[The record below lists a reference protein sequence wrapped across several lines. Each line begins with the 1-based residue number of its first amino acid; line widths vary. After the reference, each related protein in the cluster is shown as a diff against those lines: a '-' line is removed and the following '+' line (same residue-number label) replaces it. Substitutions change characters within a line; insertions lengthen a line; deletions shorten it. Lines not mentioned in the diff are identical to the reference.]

1 MHPALKVCCIA
12 SLEEAR
18 VAVDAG
24 ASVLGLVSAMP
35 SGPGVIDEA
44 QIARIAQAVRGWN
57 PAPETFLLSA
67 LRDAAALIAQHQRC
81 GTTALQLVDRLELSE
96 LRRLRETLQGVGIVQ
111 VIHVTG
117 LDAVDEARA
126 CAPYVDAILLDSG
139 NPALAVKELG
149 GTGRVHDWSVSR
161 QIRDAVTTSLWLAGG
176 LNADN
181 AAAAIAAVQPDGL
194 DICSGVRTQGH
205 LDAAKLRRLVASMR
219 CGGPRPESLGACA

>member
-12 SLEEAR
+12 SLDEAR
-18 VAVDAG
+18 TAVDAG

-44 QIARIAQAVRGWN
+44 RIAHIAQAVRGWN

-81 GTTALQLVDRLELSE
+81 GTTAMQLVDRLAPTE
-96 LRRLRETLQGVGIVQ
+96 LRRLREALPGVGIVQ

-117 LDAVDEARA
+117 PEAVDEARA

-139 NPALAVKELG
+139 NPKLAVKELG
-149 GTGRVHDWSVSR
+149 GTGRVHDWSISR
-161 QIRDAVTTSLWLAGG
+161 QIRHTIAARLWLAGG

-181 AAAAIAAVQPDGL
+181 AAAAMAAVQPDGL
-194 DICSGVRTQGH
+194 DVCSGVRTEGR
-205 LDAAKLRRLVASMR
+205 LDATKLDQLVAAMR
-219 CGGPRPESLGACA
+219 SIAR

>member
-44 QIARIAQAVRGWN
+44 QIAHIAQAVRDWN
-57 PAPETFLLSA
+57 PAPQTFLLSA
-67 LRDAAALIAQHQRC
+67 LQDAAALVAQHQRC
-81 GTTALQLVDRLELSE
+81 QTTTLQLVDRLEHEE
-96 LRRLRETLQGVGIVQ
+96 LRRLRAALPGVGIVQ

-117 LDAVDEARA
+117 RGAVDEARA
-126 CAPYVDAILLDSG
+126 CAPFVDAILLDSG
-139 NPALAVKELG
+139 NPTLAVKELG

-161 QIRDAVTTSLWLAGG
+161 QIRDAVTTHLWLAGG

-181 AAAAIAAVQPDGL
+181 AATAIAAVQPDGL
-194 DICSGVRTQGH
+194 DVCSGVRTQGH
-205 LDAAKLRRLVASMR
+205 LDAAKLRRLVAAMR
-219 CGGPRPESLGACA
+219 AAAP